1 MSEKPALKIVIKPES
16 SGAKAAALFAY
27 WRKDGKLRGSM
38 DGNVEQIAVKFKDG
52 SVMRVKRKENGY
64 PDHYINAYE
73 EAAHDAKFAG
83 PSKPRVGTNDAAGD
97 FGDDFVDDSIPF

>member
-16 SGAKAAALFAY
+16 GDAKAAALFAY
-27 WRKDGKLRGSM
+27 WRKDGKLRGSL
-38 DGNVEQIAVKFKDG
+38 DGNVEQVAVKFKDG

-83 PSKPRVGTNDAAGD
+83 PKPRTGTNDAAGD
-97 FGDDFVDDSIPF
+97 FGFDDDDGPPF